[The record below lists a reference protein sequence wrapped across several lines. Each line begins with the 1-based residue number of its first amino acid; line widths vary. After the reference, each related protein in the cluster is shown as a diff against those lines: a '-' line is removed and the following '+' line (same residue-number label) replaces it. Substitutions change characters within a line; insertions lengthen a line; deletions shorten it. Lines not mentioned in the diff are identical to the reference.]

1 MGKFLPNDPN
11 YKTWKATHRWP
22 KVYPKFSF
30 DPQSAK
36 ESETTRHLIEVIIS
50 EKVRNTEMQDNLK
63 LKNMMGLFLL
73 QNERSGLLISGLG
86 DSDELSTRQT
96 NP

>member
-1 MGKFLPNDPN
+1 M
-11 YKTWKATHRWP
+11 
-22 KVYPKFSF
+22 
-30 DPQSAK
+30 
-36 ESETTRHLIEVIIS
+36 IEVIIS

-63 LKNMMGLFLL
+63 LKNMMGIFLR